1 MVSIHAPARGA
12 TRAFSIWSTYYKGV
26 SIHAPARGAT
36 IAYLQ
41 SIRSIRGFNSRSREG
56 SDGSRPPCRG
66 CPRRFNS
73 RSREGSDIHQSKQSN
88 KQDRFNSRSREGSDC
103 ILIRWRFSYQKFQFT
118 LPRGERQRVVESP
131 LRFTIRF
138 NSRSREGS
146 DVATSRTSFVIS
158 GFNSRSRE
166 GSDAKF
172 LIATVNTCGFN
183 SRSREG
189 SDKERDGQLME
200 LVQFQFTLPRG
211 ERLFAATGD
220 DVNLTIV
227 SIHAPAR
234 GATELGDIFEPLTL
248 VSIHAPARGATSV
261 CIINTAKVC
270 MFQFTLPR
278 GERLSRQ
285 KYN

>member
-1 MVSIHAPARGA
+1 MR
-12 TRAFSIWSTYYKGV
+12 
-26 SIHAPARGAT
+26 
-36 IAYLQ
+36 
-41 SIRSIRGFNSRSREG
+41 
-56 SDGSRPPCRG
+56 
-66 CPRRFNS
+66 
-73 RSREGSDIHQSKQSN
+73 
-88 KQDRFNSRSREGSDC
+88 
-103 ILIRWRFSYQKFQFT
+103 FQFT

-131 LRFTIRF
+131 LRFTIRFNSRSREGSDVVQADTLKEAVAFQFTLPRGERPGRFAFLASANVVSIHAPARGATFVYVRSRKEHVSF

-211 ERLFAATGD
+211 ERLPISASQSDRRTGF
-220 DVNLTIV
+220 N
-227 SIHAPAR
+227 
-234 GATELGDIFEPLTL
+234 
-248 VSIHAPARGATSV
+248 
-261 CIINTAKVC
+261 
-270 MFQFTLPR
+270 
-278 GERLSRQ
+278 SRSREGSDH
-285 KYN
+285 KSA

>member
-12 TRAFSIWSTYYKGV
+12 TRAFSIWSNYYKGV

-146 DVATSRTSFVIS
+146 DVVQADT
-158 GFNSRSRE
+158 
-166 GSDAKF
+166 
-172 LIATVNTCGFN
+172 L
-183 SRSREG
+183 
-189 SDKERDGQLME
+189 KEA
-200 LVQFQFTLPRG
+200 VAFQFTLPRG
-211 ERLFAATGD
+211 ERPGRFAFLASAN
-220 DVNLTIV
+220 VV

-234 GATELGDIFEPLTL
+234 GATYRDYRHLLDVKFQFTLPRGERPYGDLLIPVLG
-248 VSIHAPARGATSV
+248 VSIHAPARGATG
-261 CIINTAKVC
+261 A
-270 MFQFTLPR
+270 
-278 GERLSRQ
+278 
-285 KYN
+285 